1 MAAKVIPS
9 SLKVIN
15 AISTDRAEHTV
26 RYYIWDRAVRAGHWI
41 NVLCLIPLVITGF
54 YIGSPFYRPTVDE
67 PFFASTMATMKN
79 IHFLAAVV
87 FSVNG
92 LFRLYWFFAGKTY
105 RQWFRSHLWQ
115 AGFWREVGWKLKEYL
130 SLRYIGKYAPTLDHN
145 ALASLTYT
153 LLFLA
158 CAFISVTGFAM
169 KGAINP
175 DGWLNV
181 FFGWVIP
188 MIGSESS
195 VRMLHRLTMW
205 LILGFAVH
213 HIGFVIYYEV
223 LTERGLI
230 SSIITGYK
238 SRPMDWKEDH
248 SHWGK

>member
-1 MAAKVIPS
+1 MAAKIQ
-9 SLKVIN
+9 SLQAASLGDARVEATN
-15 AISTDRAEHTV
+15 
-26 RYYIWDRAVRAGHWI
+26 RYYIWDRVVRAGHWI
-41 NVLCLIPLVITGF
+41 NFLCLLALVLTGF
-54 YIGSPFYRPTVDE
+54 YIGSPFYRPTADE
-67 PFFASTMATMKN
+67 PFGASVMASMKN
-79 IHFLAAVV
+79 VHFLAAVV

-92 LFRLYWFFAGKTY
+92 LFRVYWMFAGRTY

-115 AGFWREVGWKLKEYL
+115 AAFWREVGWKLREYL
-130 SLRYIGKYAPTLDHN
+130 SLRYIGHYAPTLDHN

-169 KGAINP
+169 KGAIDP
-175 DGWLNV
+175 GGWLDL
-181 FFGWVIP
+181 FFGWTIP
-188 MIGSESS
+188 LLGGEAT
-195 VRMLHRLTMW
+195 VRMLHRLAMW

-238 SRPMDWKEDH
+238 SRPANWKENPEP
-248 SHWGK
+248 WEKR

>member
-1 MAAKVIPS
+1 MAARILPS
-9 SLKVIN
+9 QIVS
-15 AISTDRAEHTV
+15 ASSTRTEQTV
-26 RYYIWDRAVRAGHWI
+26 RYYVWDRAVRAGHWL
-41 NVLCLIPLVITGF
+41 NFVCLIALVFTGF
-54 YIGSPFYRPTVDE
+54 YIGGPFYRPTVDE

-79 IHFLAAVV
+79 VHFLAAVF

-92 LFRLYWFFAGKTY
+92 LFRVYWFFGGKTY
-105 RQWFRSHLWQ
+105 RHWFRFHLWQ
-115 AGFWREVGWKLKEYL
+115 ASFWREVWWKLREYL
-130 SLRYIGKYAPTLDHN
+130 SLRYIGHYAPTLDHN

-175 DGWLNV
+175 DGTLSM

-188 MIGSESS
+188 FLGGEAS
-195 VRMLHRLTMW
+195 VRGLHRLTMW

-238 SRPMDWKEDH
+238 SRPSDWQEKLIPWKKD
-248 SHWGK
+248 